1 MPTAT
6 HGSTT
11 IDIAASPAV
20 VYDVV
25 SDVSRMGERS
35 PECYLARW
43 LDGATSASVGAR
55 FQGRNR
61 IGIVKWVTTCTVTAA
76 EPGREFSF
84 SVIDGRGRE
93 QTRWRYVIEETQA
106 GCRLTESYEFVW
118 CPLVA
123 RAAELP
129 FPRDRQLRRGIRRT
143 VEAVKLTAESSDAT
157 PTTG

>member
-6 HGSTT
+6 HGSAS
-11 IDIAASPAV
+11 IDIAASAAL

-25 SDVSRMGERS
+25 TDVVRMGERS
-35 PECYLARW
+35 PECYRAEW
-43 LDGATSASVGAR
+43 LDGASSAGVGAR
-55 FQGRNR
+55 FRGWNR
-61 IGIVKWVTTCTVTAA
+61 IGPIKWWTTCTVTKA
-76 EPGREFSF
+76 EPGREFAF
-84 SVIDGRGRE
+84 SVIDGHGRE
-93 QTRWRYVIEETQA
+93 QTRWRYLIEPSAT

-143 VEAVKLTAESSDAT
+143 VGAIRSEAEGLVSQQA
-157 PTTG
+157 